1 MKRFSV
7 FCFWF
12 SRVTKHGFSSMTTYR
27 TREGDVIDAVCRRH
41 YGREAGAVEAVLE
54 ANPGLAE
61 LGPVL
66 PPGTLVTLPDLPR
79 PLETIHTV
87 KLWD

>member
-1 MKRFSV
+1 
-7 FCFWF
+7 
-12 SRVTKHGFSSMTTYR
+12 MTTYR
-27 TREGDVIDAVCRRH
+27 TSDGDVIDAVCRRY

-54 ANPGLAE
+54 ANPGLAD

-66 PPGTLVTLPDLPR
+66 PAGVLVTLPDLPR
-79 PLETIHTV
+79 PLETIPTV

>member
-1 MKRFSV
+1 MA
-7 FCFWF
+7 
-12 SRVTKHGFSSMTTYR
+12 TYR
-27 TREGDVIDAVCRRH
+27 TTDGDVIDAVCRRF

-66 PPGTLVTLPDLPR
+66 PAGTLVELPDLPR
-79 PLETIHTV
+79 PLETIETV

>member
-1 MKRFSV
+1 MTIYT
-7 FCFWF
+7 
-12 SRVTKHGFSSMTTYR
+12 SR
-27 TREGDVIDAVCRRH
+27 DNDLIDAVCRAF

-54 ANPGLAE
+54 ANPGLAD

-66 PPGTLVTLPDLPR
+66 PAGTKVTLPDLPS
-79 PLETIHTV
+79 PLETIETV